1 MSPISNRL
9 FLAAALSMGSV
20 LAQSGSTPFGPPS
33 DFDVW
38 GTTGVDLQ
46 SVALPGRVCGNKVV
60 DLRHF
65 VVGQDSNLTAS
76 QDVVISGGLLRMRS
90 GTISNG
96 QAVYGTGIDV
106 DPTVQF
112 RNAAQ
117 GPRLEDVF
125 DDEHLRRVLRHQS
138 VALGLLPATGI
149 VSTTGPHLELS
160 GSEDG
165 LNVFR
170 VEAEQLEAATQVL
183 LDVPIG
189 AAALINVEGGVWD
202 QSAWSLQLQGMS
214 ASRVLVN
221 AYEGSHLTLSNAQLG
236 ASLLA
241 PRAVLD
247 IERMGVAGNVI
258 GRYVNM
264 TSAHTLGQRLTGT
277 EWHTSGAGFEPD
289 ETGLNAAT
297 YSLVW
302 TEQAPGEQVELQ
314 AQGPEALALVVDGSV
329 RVTALR
335 SKVSRVVLLGSA
347 TPSTTTVDPALG
359 IPVEWAPFSPVAF
372 DDCVALPLGA
382 TTLEVEPLANDLGDG
397 LDPGSLEIVSQ
408 PLVGSATVDPATGTL
423 RYDLPLGAPLAQL
436 PWRHAVLWYRVRDA
450 QGVACQ
456 PRRVLIALADRGGLR
471 RR

>member
-65 VVGQDSNLTAS
+65 VVGQDSSLTAS

-90 GTISNG
+90 GTVSNG

-160 GSEDG
+160 GGED
-165 LNVFR
+165 
-170 VEAEQLEAATQVL
+170 AL
-183 LDVPIG
+183 LRAVT
-189 AAALINVEGGVWD
+189 
-202 QSAWSLQLQGMS
+202 SAW
-214 ASRVLVN
+214 
-221 AYEGSHLTLSNAQLG
+221 
-236 ASLLA
+236 
-241 PRAVLD
+241 
-247 IERMGVAGNVI
+247 
-258 GRYVNM
+258 
-264 TSAHTLGQRLTGT
+264 
-277 EWHTSGAGFEPD
+277 
-289 ETGLNAAT
+289 
-297 YSLVW
+297 
-302 TEQAPGEQVELQ
+302 
-314 AQGPEALALVVDGSV
+314 
-329 RVTALR
+329 
-335 SKVSRVVLLGSA
+335 
-347 TPSTTTVDPALG
+347 
-359 IPVEWAPFSPVAF
+359 
-372 DDCVALPLGA
+372 
-382 TTLEVEPLANDLGDG
+382 
-397 LDPGSLEIVSQ
+397 
-408 PLVGSATVDPATGTL
+408 
-423 RYDLPLGAPLAQL
+423 
-436 PWRHAVLWYRVRDA
+436 
-450 QGVACQ
+450 
-456 PRRVLIALADRGGLR
+456 
-471 RR
+471 